1 VSSNAAIAPAPRL
14 GELLRHWRGRRRMSQ
29 LDLASR
35 SGVSS
40 RHLSFVETGRSR
52 PSREMVVHL
61 AEQLDVPLRERNR
74 FLVAAGYAPVYPE
87 SSFDS
92 PGLDLPRAAIDM
104 MLANHDPMPALVVDR
119 SWNLVAANKGMSVF
133 LEWIPAELLRPPMN
147 VIRASVHPDGISTRI
162 VNFEEY
168 ALDVVERLR
177 RQVAAS
183 GDPELAALLDEVM
196 AYPNFAE
203 LGSPAPDV
211 PNVVLPMRIRTDGGT
226 ILSFF
231 STMTVFGAPL
241 DVTLS
246 ELAMESFFPADA
258 ATDVAV
264 RAMVE
269 RAAV

>member
-1 VSSNAAIAPAPRL
+1 
-14 GELLRHWRGRRRMSQ
+14 
-29 LDLASR
+29 
-35 SGVSS
+35 
-40 RHLSFVETGRSR
+40 
-52 PSREMVVHL
+52 
-61 AEQLDVPLRERNR
+61 
-74 FLVAAGYAPVYPE
+74 
-87 SSFDS
+87 
-92 PGLDLPRAAIDM
+92 M
-104 MLANHDPMPALVVDR
+104 MLASHDPMPAFVVDR
-119 SWNLVAANKGMSVF
+119 SWNLVAANRGMAMF
-133 LEWIPAELLRPPMN
+133 LDWIPAELHGPPMN
-147 VIRASVHPDGISTRI
+147 VIRASVHPDGISSRI

-183 GDPELAALLDEVM
+183 GDPDLAALLDEVM
-196 AYPNFAE
+196 SYPNFAE
-203 LGSPAPDV
+203 LRSPAPDV
-211 PNVVLPMRIRTDGGT
+211 PNVVLPMCIRTGAGT

-258 ATDVAV
+258 ATDNAV

>member
-1 VSSNAAIAPAPRL
+1 
-14 GELLRHWRGRRRMSQ
+14 MSQ

-52 PSREMVVHL
+52 PSREMVIHL

-104 MLANHDPMPALVVDR
+104 MLASHDPMPAFVVDR
-119 SWNLVAANKGMSVF
+119 SWNLVAANRGMAMF
-133 LEWIPAELLRPPMN
+133 LDWIPAELHGPPMN
-147 VIRASVHPDGISTRI
+147 VIRASVHPDGISSRI
-162 VNFEEY
+162 VNFEKY

-183 GDPELAALLDEVM
+183 GDPDLAALLDEVM
-196 AYPNFAE
+196 SYPNFAE
-203 LGSPAPDV
+203 LRSPAPDV
-211 PNVVLPMRIRTDGGT
+211 PNVVLPMRIRTDDDT

-231 STMTVFGAPL
+231 STMTVFDAPL

-246 ELAMESFFPADA
+246 ELAMESFFPADS
-258 ATDVAV
+258 ATDAAV